1 MVFKKASS
9 KARSKAQTTRRQR
22 EADAKSTAEAS
33 AADADG
39 HADGHADS
47 NAGDA
52 DDAGAQSSS
61 GGGRCGRIFSAEEAV
76 ALEAGHRGR
85 QERGE
90 LRVQQ
95 SNAAS
100 EVTVAPS
107 LSRCPYECTDG
118 GARRGGAR

>member
-22 EADAKSTAEAS
+22 EADEKSTAEAS

-61 GGGRCGRIFSAEEAV
+61 GGGRCGRMFSAEEATAV
-76 ALEAGHRGR
+76 EAASARVDVMSRG
-85 QERGE
+85 
-90 LRVQQ
+90 
-95 SNAAS
+95 SAS
-100 EVTVAPS
+100 EVTVAP
-107 LSRCPYECTDG
+107 P
-118 GARRGGAR
+118 